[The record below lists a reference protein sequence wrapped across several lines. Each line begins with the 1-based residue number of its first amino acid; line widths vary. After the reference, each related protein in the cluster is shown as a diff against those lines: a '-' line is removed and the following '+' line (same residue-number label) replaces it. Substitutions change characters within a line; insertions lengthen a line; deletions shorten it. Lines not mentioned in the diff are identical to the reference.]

1 MNKQKSRKKKER
13 EWREEEREK
22 GKRREGR
29 KGKTNKEA
37 SQQVGT
43 IMETEERKSKNE
55 LKGRAYNMDLPS
67 VSNLDFLAL
76 SLSMTSFGFM

>member
-1 MNKQKSRKKKER
+1 MEGGREGERK
-13 EWREEEREK
+13 EEG
-22 GKRREGR
+22 GKEGR

>member
-1 MNKQKSRKKKER
+1 MEGGREGERKEEGGKER
-13 EWREEEREK
+13 
-22 GKRREGR
+22 R

>member
-1 MNKQKSRKKKER
+1 MEGGREGERK
-13 EWREEEREK
+13 EEG
-22 GKRREGR
+22 GKEGR

-43 IMETEERKSKNE
+43 IKETEERKSKNE